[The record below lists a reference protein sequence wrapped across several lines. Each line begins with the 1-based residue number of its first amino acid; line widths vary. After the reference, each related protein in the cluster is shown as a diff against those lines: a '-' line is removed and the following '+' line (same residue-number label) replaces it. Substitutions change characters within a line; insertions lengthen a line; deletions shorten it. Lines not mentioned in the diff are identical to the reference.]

1 MRIGIAILNWNG
13 INLLKSNLK
22 GVIDKSGDSTIY
34 IIDNNS
40 DDNSVEFVEQNF
52 PQVKL
57 ISLDKNYGFAEGYNI
72 GLKHV
77 NEDIVCILNND
88 VEVTDKWLDPIKR
101 KLKEKGNCI
110 IQPNI
115 MDFNNREYY
124 EYAGASGGFIDKFGY
139 PFCRGRIFYTLEKNT
154 NQYSDDKIF
163 WASGACMIIPKRTF
177 YELGGFD
184 KSFFAH
190 MEEIDLCWR
199 GFNKGI
205 ECFSSTDSV
214 VYHVGAAT
222 LKENAN
228 KNYLNYRNSLIMLT
242 KNLPLNSLLYVL
254 LIRIILDMISIIR
267 FLIKGR
273 IDLSISIIK
282 AHLNYFN
289 QANKIL
295 RNREKSLKKENYFR
309 IRSIVYNYFILG
321 KKKFFSL

>member
-1 MRIGIAILNWNG
+1 MRVGIAILNWNG
-13 INLLKSNLK
+13 ANLLKSHLK
-22 GVIDKSGDSTIY
+22 GVVDKSGDSKIY

-40 DDNSVEFVEQNF
+40 DDNSLEFVKQNF

-88 VEVTDKWLDPIKR
+88 VEVTEKWLDPIRR
-101 KLKEKGNCI
+101 KFNEKKNCI
-110 IQPNI
+110 IQPTI
-115 MDFNNREYY
+115 MDFNNREYF
-124 EYAGASGGFIDKFGY
+124 EYAGGSGGFIDKYGY
-139 PFCRGRIFYTLEKNT
+139 PFCRGRIFYTLEKNI

-163 WASGACMIIPKRTF
+163 WASGACMIIQKKTF

-205 ECFSSTDSV
+205 ECFSSTDSI

-254 LIRIILDMISIIR
+254 FIRIILDMISIIR
-267 FLIKGR
+267 YLIIGR
-273 IDLSISIIK
+273 IDLSLSIVK
-282 AHLNYFN
+282 AHLGYFN
-289 QANKIL
+289 RANKIL
-295 RNREKSLKKENYFR
+295 RNRDKSLKKENYYR
-309 IRSIVYNYFILG
+309 VRSIVYNYFLLG

>member
-13 INLLKSNLK
+13 INLLKSYLK
-22 GVIDKSGDSTIY
+22 GVVDKSGDSTIY

-40 DDNSVEFVEQNF
+40 DDNSLEFVKQNF

-88 VEVTDKWLDPIKR
+88 VEVTTKWLDPIKR
-101 KLKEKGNCI
+101 ILKEKENCI
-110 IQPNI
+110 IQPTI

-139 PFCRGRIFYTLEKNT
+139 PFCRGRIFYTLEKNK

-205 ECFSSTDSV
+205 ECFSSTDSI
-214 VYHVGAAT
+214 VYHLGAAT

-254 LIRIILDMISIIR
+254 FIRIILDIISIIR
-267 FLIKGR
+267 YLIIGR
-273 IDLSISIIK
+273 IDLSLSIVK
-282 AHLNYFN
+282 AHLGYFN
-289 QANKIL
+289 RANKIL
-295 RNREKSLKKENYFR
+295 RNRDKSLKKENYYR

>member
-13 INLLKSNLK
+13 INLLKLHLR
-22 GVIDKSGDSTIY
+22 GVVDKSGDSTIY

-40 DDNSVEFVEQNF
+40 DDNSLEFVKQNF
-52 PQVKL
+52 PQVRL

-88 VEVTDKWLDPIKR
+88 VEVTEKWLDPIRR
-101 KLKEKGNCI
+101 KFNEKKNCI
-110 IQPNI
+110 IQPTI
-115 MDFNNREYY
+115 MDFNNREYF
-124 EYAGASGGFIDKFGY
+124 EYAGGSGGFIDKFGY
-139 PFCRGRIFYTLEKNT
+139 PFCRGRIFYTLEKNI

-163 WASGACMIIPKRTF
+163 WASGACMIIQKKTF

-205 ECFSSTDSV
+205 ECFSSTDSI

-254 LIRIILDMISIIR
+254 FVRIILDMISVAR
-267 FLIKGR
+267 YLMTAR
-273 IDLSISIIK
+273 IDLSLSIVK
-282 AHLNYFN
+282 AHISYFIQVN
-289 QANKIL
+289 RIL
-295 RNREKSLKKENYFR
+295 KNRDKSLKKENYYKV
-309 IRSIVYNYFILG
+309 RSIVYNYFILG

>member
-13 INLLKSNLK
+13 INLLKSYLK
-22 GVIDKSGDSTIY
+22 GVVDKSGDSTIY

-40 DDNSVEFVEQNF
+40 DDNSLEFVKQNF

-88 VEVTDKWLDPIKR
+88 VEVTTKWLDPIKR
-101 KLKEKGNCI
+101 ILKEKGNCI
-110 IQPNI
+110 IQPTI

-139 PFCRGRIFYTLEKNT
+139 PFCRGRIFYTLEKNK

-205 ECFSSTDSV
+205 ECFSSTDSI
-214 VYHVGAAT
+214 VYHLGAAT

-254 LIRIILDMISIIR
+254 FIRIILDMISIIR
-267 FLIKGR
+267 YLIIGR
-273 IDLSISIIK
+273 IDLSLSIVK
-282 AHLNYFN
+282 AHLGYFN
-289 QANKIL
+289 RANKIL
-295 RNREKSLKKENYFR
+295 RNREKSLKKENYYR

>member
-13 INLLKSNLK
+13 INLLKSHLK
-22 GVIDKSGDSTIY
+22 GVVDKSEDSTIY

-40 DDNSVEFVEQNF
+40 DDNSLEFVKQNF

-88 VEVTDKWLDPIKR
+88 VEVTEKWLDPIRR
-101 KLKEKGNCI
+101 KFNEKKNCI
-110 IQPNI
+110 IQPTI
-115 MDFNNREYY
+115 MDFNNREYF
-124 EYAGASGGFIDKFGY
+124 EYAGGSGGFIDMFGY
-139 PFCRGRIFYTLEKNT
+139 PFCRGRIFYTLEKNI

-163 WASGACMIIPKRTF
+163 WDSGACMIIQKKTF

-214 VYHVGAAT
+214 VYHVGAAS

-242 KNLPLNSLLYVL
+242 KNLPLNSLF
-254 LIRIILDMISIIR
+254 DS
-267 FLIKGR
+267 
-273 IDLSISIIK
+273 D
-282 AHLNYFN
+282 
-289 QANKIL
+289 KI
-295 RNREKSLKKENYFR
+295 F
-309 IRSIVYNYFILG
+309 
-321 KKKFFSL
+321 

>member
-1 MRIGIAILNWNG
+1 
-13 INLLKSNLK
+13 
-22 GVIDKSGDSTIY
+22 
-34 IIDNNS
+34 
-40 DDNSVEFVEQNF
+40 
-52 PQVKL
+52 
-57 ISLDKNYGFAEGYNI
+57 
-72 GLKHV
+72 
-77 NEDIVCILNND
+77 
-88 VEVTDKWLDPIKR
+88 
-101 KLKEKGNCI
+101 
-110 IQPNI
+110 
-115 MDFNNREYY
+115 MDFNNPEYY

-267 FLIKGR
+267 FFIIGR

-295 RNREKSLKKENYFR
+295 RNREKSLKKENYYR

-321 KKKFFSL
+321 KKKFFRL

>member
-1 MRIGIAILNWNG
+1 
-13 INLLKSNLK
+13 
-22 GVIDKSGDSTIY
+22 
-34 IIDNNS
+34 
-40 DDNSVEFVEQNF
+40 
-52 PQVKL
+52 
-57 ISLDKNYGFAEGYNI
+57 
-72 GLKHV
+72 
-77 NEDIVCILNND
+77 
-88 VEVTDKWLDPIKR
+88 
-101 KLKEKGNCI
+101 
-110 IQPNI
+110 

-139 PFCRGRIFYTLEKNT
+139 PFCRGRIFYTLEKNI

-254 LIRIILDMISIIR
+254 FIRIILDMISIIR
-267 FLIKGR
+267 YLIIGR
-273 IDLSISIIK
+273 IDLSLSIIK
-282 AHLNYFN
+282 AHLSYFN

-295 RNREKSLKKENYFR
+295 RNRDKSLKKENYYR

>member
-139 PFCRGRIFYTLEKNT
+139 PFCRGRIFYTLEKNM

-267 FLIKGR
+267 FFIIGR

-295 RNREKSLKKENYFR
+295 RNREKSLKKENYYR
-309 IRSIVYNYFILG
+309 ISSIIFNYFILG

>member
-22 GVIDKSGDSTIY
+22 GVVDKSGDSTIY
-34 IIDNNS
+34 IIDNSS
-40 DDNSVEFVEQNF
+40 DDNSLEFVKQNF

-57 ISLDKNYGFAEGYNI
+57 ISLNKNYGFAEGYNI

-88 VEVTDKWLDPIKR
+88 VEVTTKWLDPIKR
-101 KLKEKGNCI
+101 ILKEKGNCI
-110 IQPNI
+110 IQPTI

-139 PFCRGRIFYTLEKNT
+139 PFCRGRIFYTLEKNK

-205 ECFSSTDSV
+205 ECFSSTDSI
-214 VYHVGAAT
+214 VYHLGAAT

-254 LIRIILDMISIIR
+254 FIRIILDMISIIR
-267 FLIKGR
+267 YLIIGR
-273 IDLSISIIK
+273 IDLSLSIVK
-282 AHLNYFN
+282 AHLGYFN
-289 QANKIL
+289 RANKIL
-295 RNREKSLKKENYFR
+295 RNRDKSLKKENYYR

>member
-13 INLLKSNLK
+13 VNLLKSHLK
-22 GVIDKSGDSTIY
+22 GVVDKSENCTIY

-40 DDNSVEFVEQNF
+40 NDDSLDFVKHNF

-57 ISLDKNYGFAEGYNI
+57 ITLDKNYGFAEGYNI

-88 VEVTDKWLDPIKR
+88 VEVTDKWLDPIKT

-110 IQPNI
+110 IQPSI

-139 PFCRGRIFYTLEKNT
+139 PFCRGRIFYTLEKNL

-222 LKENAN
+222 LKENAS

-254 LIRIILDMISIIR
+254 FIRIILDMISVIR
-267 FLIKGR
+267 FLIIGR

-295 RNREKSLKKENYFR
+295 RNREKSLKKENYYR
-309 IRSIVYNYFILG
+309 IRSIVFKYFISG

>member
-57 ISLDKNYGFAEGYNI
+57 IRLDKNYGFAEGYNI

-115 MDFNNREYY
+115 MDFNNPEYY

-228 KNYLNYRNSLIMLT
+228 KNYVNYRNSLIMLT
-242 KNLPLNSLLYVL
+242 KNLPLNSLFYVL

-267 FLIKGR
+267 FFIIGR

-282 AHLNYFN
+282 AH
-289 QANKIL
+289 
-295 RNREKSLKKENYFR
+295 
-309 IRSIVYNYFILG
+309 
-321 KKKFFSL
+321 

>member
-13 INLLKSNLK
+13 INLLKSYLK
-22 GVIDKSGDSTIY
+22 GVVDKSGDSTIY

-40 DDNSVEFVEQNF
+40 DDNSLEFVKQNF

-57 ISLDKNYGFAEGYNI
+57 ISLDKNFGFAEGYNI

-88 VEVTDKWLDPIKR
+88 VEVTTKWLDPIKR
-101 KLKEKGNCI
+101 ILKEKGNCI
-110 IQPNI
+110 IQPTI

-139 PFCRGRIFYTLEKNT
+139 PFCRGRIFYTLEKNK

-205 ECFSSTDSV
+205 ECFSSTDSI

-254 LIRIILDMISIIR
+254 FVRIILDMISIIR
-267 FLIKGR
+267 YLIIGR
-273 IDLSISIIK
+273 IDLSLSIVK
-282 AHLNYFN
+282 AHLGYFN
-289 QANKIL
+289 RANKIL
-295 RNREKSLKKENYFR
+295 RNRDKSLKKENYYKV
-309 IRSIVYNYFILG
+309 RSIVYNYFLLG

>member
-13 INLLKSNLK
+13 INLLKLHLR
-22 GVIDKSGDSTIY
+22 GVVDKSGDSTIY

-40 DDNSVEFVEQNF
+40 DDNSLEFVKQNF
-52 PQVKL
+52 PQVRL

-88 VEVTDKWLDPIKR
+88 VEVTEKWLDPIRR
-101 KLKEKGNCI
+101 KFNEKKNCI
-110 IQPNI
+110 IQPTI
-115 MDFNNREYY
+115 MDFNNREYF
-124 EYAGASGGFIDKFGY
+124 EYAGGSGGFIDKFGY
-139 PFCRGRIFYTLEKNT
+139 PFCRGRIFYTLEKNI
-154 NQYSDDKIF
+154 NQYSDAKIF
-163 WASGACMIIPKRTF
+163 WASGACMIIQKKTF

-205 ECFSSTDSV
+205 ECFSSTDSI

-254 LIRIILDMISIIR
+254 FVRIILDMISVAR
-267 FLIKGR
+267 YLMTAR
-273 IDLSISIIK
+273 IDLSLSIVK
-282 AHLNYFN
+282 AHISYFY
-289 QANKIL
+289 
-295 RNREKSLKKENYFR
+295 S
-309 IRSIVYNYFILG
+309 G
-321 KKKFFSL
+321 

>member
-1 MRIGIAILNWNG
+1 MSIINWNI
-13 INLLKSNLK
+13 INLLKSHLK

-267 FLIKGR
+267 FFIIGR

-295 RNREKSLKKENYFR
+295 RNREKSLRKGNYYR

>member
-13 INLLKSNLK
+13 INLLKSHLR
-22 GVIDKSGDSTIY
+22 GVVDKSGDSTIY

-40 DDNSVEFVEQNF
+40 DDNSLEFVKQNF

-88 VEVTDKWLDPIKR
+88 VEVTEKWLDPIKII
-101 KLKEKGNCI
+101 LKEKKNCI
-110 IQPNI
+110 IQPTI

-139 PFCRGRIFYTLEKNT
+139 PFCRGRIFFTIEKNK

-214 VYHVGAAT
+214 VYHIGAAT
-222 LKENAN
+222 LKAVS
-228 KNYLNYRNSLIMLT
+228 YTHLT
-242 KNLPLNSLLYVL
+242 LPTILL
-254 LIRIILDMISIIR
+254 
-267 FLIKGR
+267 K
-273 IDLSISIIK
+273 
-282 AHLNYFN
+282 
-289 QANKIL
+289 
-295 RNREKSLKKENYFR
+295 
-309 IRSIVYNYFILG
+309 
-321 KKKFFSL
+321 

>member
-1 MRIGIAILNWNG
+1 MRVGIAILNWNG
-13 INLLKSNLK
+13 ANLLKSHLK
-22 GVIDKSGDSTIY
+22 GVVDKSGDSKIY

-40 DDNSVEFVEQNF
+40 DDNSLEFVKQNF

-77 NEDIVCILNND
+77 KEDIICILNND
-88 VEVTDKWLDPIKR
+88 IEVTDKWLDPIKR
-101 KLKEKGNCI
+101 KLKENKNCI
-110 IQPNI
+110 IQPTI
-115 MDFNNREYY
+115 MDYNNQEYF

-139 PFCRGRIFYTLEKNT
+139 PFCRGRIFYTLEKNI
-154 NQYSDDKIF
+154 NQYSDDRIF

-177 YELGGFD
+177 YNLGGFD

-199 GFNKGI
+199 AFNKGV
-205 ECFSSTDSV
+205 ECFSSTDSI

-267 FLIKGR
+267 FLIIGR

-295 RNREKSLKKENYFR
+295 RNREKSLKKENYYR

>member
-1 MRIGIAILNWNG
+1 MKIGIVVINWNG
-13 INLLKSNLK
+13 LNLLKKYLK
-22 GVIDKSGDSTIY
+22 SIIDNSENSTVY
-34 IIDNNS
+34 VIDNNS
-40 DDNSVEFVEQNF
+40 SDESILYLRQNF
-52 PQVKL
+52 KEVEI
-57 ISLDKNYGFAEGYNI
+57 ISLEKNYGFAEGYNQ
-72 GLKHV
+72 GLKKV
-77 NEDIVCILNND
+77 KEDYVCIINND
-88 VEVTDKWLDPIKR
+88 ILVTKDWLSPIREKI
-101 KLKEKGNCI
+101 LKHPQSI

-115 MDFNNREYY
+115 LDINNDEFF
-124 EYAGASGGFIDKFGY
+124 EYAGASGGFIDKYGY

-163 WASGACMIIPKRTF
+163 WASGACMIIPKGTF

-205 ECFSSTDSV
+205 ECFSSTDSI

-222 LKENAN
+222 LKETAN

-254 LIRIILDMISIIR
+254 LIRIILDMISVVRYLIIA
-267 FLIKGR
+267 R
-273 IDLSISIIK
+273 IDLSLSIIK
-282 AHLNYFN
+282 AHISYFI
-289 QANKIL
+289 QANRIL
-295 RNREKSLKKENYFR
+295 KNRDKSLKKENYYKV
-309 IRSIVYNYFILG
+309 RSIVYNYFLLG

>member
-1 MRIGIAILNWNG
+1 MRVGIAILNWNG
-13 INLLKSNLK
+13 ANLLKSHLK
-22 GVIDKSGDSTIY
+22 GVVDKSGDSKIY

-40 DDNSVEFVEQNF
+40 DDNSLEFVKQNF

-77 NEDIVCILNND
+77 NEDIICILNND
-88 VEVTDKWLDPIKR
+88 IEVTDKWLDPIKR
-101 KLKEKGNCI
+101 KLKENKNCI
-110 IQPNI
+110 IQPTI
-115 MDFNNREYY
+115 MDYNNQEYF

-139 PFCRGRIFYTLEKNT
+139 PFCRGRIFNTLEKNI

-163 WASGACMIIPKRTF
+163 WASGACMIIPKIIF

-205 ECFSSTDSV
+205 ECFASTNSV

-228 KNYLNYRNSLIMLT
+228 KNYLNYRNSLMMLT

-254 LIRIILDMISIIR
+254 FVRIILDMISIIR
-267 FLIKGR
+267 YLIIGR
-273 IDLSISIIK
+273 IDLSLSIIK
-282 AHLNYFN
+282 AHLSYFN
-289 QANKIL
+289 HANKIL
-295 RNREKSLKKENYFR
+295 KNRDQSLKKEKYYR
-309 IRSIVYNYFILG
+309 IRSIVFNYFILG

>member
-13 INLLKSNLK
+13 INLLKSHLK

-88 VEVTDKWLDPIKR
+88 VEVTDKWLDPIKT
-101 KLKEKGNCI
+101 KLEEKGNCI

-267 FLIKGR
+267 FFIIGR

-295 RNREKSLKKENYFR
+295 RNREKSLKKENYYR

>member
-13 INLLKSNLK
+13 INLLKSHLK

-163 WASGACMIIPKRTF
+163 WASGACMIILKRTF

-267 FLIKGR
+267 FFIIGR

-295 RNREKSLKKENYFR
+295 RNREKSLKKENYYR

>member
-13 INLLKSNLK
+13 INLLKSHLK

-40 DDNSVEFVEQNF
+40 DDNSLEFVKQNF

-57 ISLDKNYGFAEGYNI
+57 IRLNKNYGFAEGYNI

-88 VEVTDKWLDPIKR
+88 VEVTEKWLDPIRR
-101 KLKEKGNCI
+101 KFNEKKNCI
-110 IQPNI
+110 IQPTI
-115 MDFNNREYY
+115 MDFYNREYY
-124 EYAGASGGFIDKFGY
+124 EYAGGSGGFIDKFGY
-139 PFCRGRIFYTLEKNT
+139 PFCRGRIFYTLEKNI

-163 WASGACMIIPKRTF
+163 WASGACMIIQKKTF

-205 ECFSSTDSV
+205 ECFSSTDSI

-228 KNYLNYRNSLIMLT
+228 KNYLR
-242 KNLPLNSLLYVL
+242 
-254 LIRIILDMISIIR
+254 R
-267 FLIKGR
+267 FCR
-273 IDLSISIIK
+273 TP
-282 AHLNYFN
+282 
-289 QANKIL
+289 
-295 RNREKSLKKENYFR
+295 
-309 IRSIVYNYFILG
+309 
-321 KKKFFSL
+321 

>member
-1 MRIGIAILNWNG
+1 MVLQRDIIL
-13 INLLKSNLK
+13 
-22 GVIDKSGDSTIY
+22 V
-34 IIDNNS
+34 
-40 DDNSVEFVEQNF
+40 
-52 PQVKL
+52 
-57 ISLDKNYGFAEGYNI
+57 
-72 GLKHV
+72 LKHV

-101 KLKEKGNCI
+101 KFNEKKNCI
-110 IQPNI
+110 IQPTI
-115 MDFNNREYY
+115 MDFNNREYF
-124 EYAGASGGFIDKFGY
+124 EYAGGSGGFIDKFGY
-139 PFCRGRIFYTLEKNT
+139 PFCRGRIFYTLEKNI

-205 ECFSSTDSV
+205 ECFSSTDSI

-267 FLIKGR
+267 FFMIGR

-295 RNREKSLKKENYFR
+295 KNRDKSLKKENYYKV
-309 IRSIVYNYFILG
+309 RSIVYNYFHFRKEKIL
-321 KKKFFSL
+321 

>member
-13 INLLKSNLK
+13 INLLKLHLR
-22 GVIDKSGDSTIY
+22 GVVDKSGDSTIY

-40 DDNSVEFVEQNF
+40 DDNSLEFVKQNF
-52 PQVKL
+52 PQVRL

-88 VEVTDKWLDPIKR
+88 VEVTEKWLDPIRR
-101 KLKEKGNCI
+101 KFNEKKNCI
-110 IQPNI
+110 IQPTI
-115 MDFNNREYY
+115 MDFNNREYF
-124 EYAGASGGFIDKFGY
+124 EYAGGSGGFIDKFGY
-139 PFCRGRIFYTLEKNT
+139 PFCRGRIFYTLEKNI
-154 NQYSDDKIF
+154 NQYSDAKIF
-163 WASGACMIIPKRTF
+163 WASGACMIIQKKTF

-205 ECFSSTDSV
+205 ECFSSTDSI

-254 LIRIILDMISIIR
+254 FVRIILDMISVAR
-267 FLIKGR
+267 YLMTAR
-273 IDLSISIIK
+273 IDLSLSIVK
-282 AHLNYFN
+282 AHISYFIQVN
-289 QANKIL
+289 RIL
-295 RNREKSLKKENYFR
+295 KNRDKSLKKENYYKV
-309 IRSIVYNYFILG
+309 RSIVYNYFLLG

>member
-1 MRIGIAILNWNG
+1 MRIEITILNWNG
-13 INLLKSNLK
+13 INLLKSHLK

-267 FLIKGR
+267 FFIIGR

-295 RNREKSLKKENYFR
+295 RNREKSLKKENYYR

>member
-57 ISLDKNYGFAEGYNI
+57 IRLDKNYGFAEGYNI

-101 KLKEKGNCI
+101 KLEEKGNCI

-267 FLIKGR
+267 FFIIGR

-282 AHLNYFN
+282 AH
-289 QANKIL
+289 
-295 RNREKSLKKENYFR
+295 
-309 IRSIVYNYFILG
+309 
-321 KKKFFSL
+321 

>member
-13 INLLKSNLK
+13 INLLKSYLK
-22 GVIDKSGDSTIY
+22 GVVDKSGDSTIY

-40 DDNSVEFVEQNF
+40 DDNSLEFVKQNF

-88 VEVTDKWLDPIKR
+88 VEVTTKWLDPIKR
-101 KLKEKGNCI
+101 ILKEKGNCI
-110 IQPNI
+110 IQPTI

-139 PFCRGRIFYTLEKNT
+139 PFCRGRIFYTLEKNK

-205 ECFSSTDSV
+205 ECFSSTDSI
-214 VYHVGAAT
+214 VYHLGAAT

-254 LIRIILDMISIIR
+254 FIRIILDIISIIR
-267 FLIKGR
+267 YLIIGR
-273 IDLSISIIK
+273 IDLSLSIVK
-282 AHLNYFN
+282 AHLGYFN
-289 QANKIL
+289 RANKIL
-295 RNREKSLKKENYFR
+295 RNRDKSLKKENYYR